1 MTVTARPEAAQ
12 AAARVTLPK
21 AGGGW
26 TGLPAALRYAIILIA
41 LIALWQ
47 GYITFAHVPPLLFAS
62 PAAVGQALVTDFGNG
77 QLETITL
84 HTLQVL
90 LVGIFFGSFV
100 GFALASFAVF
110 SKFGHDL
117 LTVLSAIL
125 NPLPSI
131 AILPLAMIWFGLK
144 PESIVFVVAL
154 ATVWPVA
161 MNTDTGFRTISQTTQ
176 MAARNL
182 GLSGPRMVAD
192 VLLPAALPYIITGLK
207 AAWAFGW
214 RTVVAAELVFGVA
227 GSSGGLGWYINNA
240 RYFLQTPNIFA
251 GLIVISLLGIV
262 VEAFFT
268 LLERRTVIKWGMKA
282 AK

>member
-1 MTVTARPEAAQ
+1 MSARIEATAAPATLKTAAPH
-12 AAARVTLPK
+12 RGYTSI
-21 AGGGW
+21 
-26 TGLPAALRYAIILIA
+26 PAAGRYAIILA
-41 LIALWQ
+41 CLIGIWQ
-47 GYITFAHVPPLLFAS
+47 AYITLAHVPPLLFAAPLDVS
-62 PAAVGQALVTDFGNG
+62 RSIVTDVQSGALVTA
-77 QLETITL
+77 TL

-90 LVGIFFGSFV
+90 LVGIFFGAII

-110 SKFGHDL
+110 SRVGHDI

-154 ATVWPVA
+154 ATIWPVA
-161 MNTDTGFRTISQTTQ
+161 INTDTGFRTISNTTQ

-182 GLSGPRMVAD
+182 GLRGWKMVVD

-207 AAWAFGW
+207 SAWAFGW

-240 RYFLQTPNIFA
+240 RYFLQTPNIFG
-251 GLIVISLLGIV
+251 GLIVISLLGIA
-262 VEAFFT
+262 VEALFA
-268 LLERRTVIKWGMKA
+268 LIERRTVVRWGMKTS
-282 AK
+282 K

>member
-1 MTVTARPEAAQ
+1 MMWARLPVSV
-12 AAARVTLPK
+12 RYTL
-21 AGGGW
+21 
-26 TGLPAALRYAIILIA
+26 LVIILIVV
-41 LIALWQ
+41 WQ
-47 GYITFAHVPPLLFAS
+47 AYITFGHVQPLLFSS
-62 PAAVGQALVTDFGNG
+62 PLDVARAIITDTQSGILVTA
-77 QLETITL
+77 TT
-84 HTLQVL
+84 HTLGVL
-90 LVGIFFGSFV
+90 LIGIAFGATT

-110 SKFGHDL
+110 SKIGHDI

-131 AILPLAMIWFGLK
+131 AILPLAMIWFGLR

-161 MNTDTGFRTISQTTQ
+161 INTDTGFRTISTTTQ

-182 GLSGPRMVAD
+182 GLRGWRMVLD
-192 VLLPAALPYIITGLK
+192 VLLPAALPSIISGLK

-240 RYFLQTPNIFA
+240 RYFLQTANIFA
-251 GLIVISLLGIV
+251 GLVVISLLGIA
-262 VEAFFT
+262 VEALFAV
-268 LLERRTVIKWGMKA
+268 LERRTVIKWGMKA
-282 AK
+282 AT